1 MSAWEPPPGSRRPGN
16 PRAGTSALA
25 SGKSLNSGSDLVGR
39 GEEIE
44 AITRLLAQARAGGS
58 AGLLLTGEP
67 GIGKSALLQAARLL
81 ADDFVLL
88 SCLGAEAETDLS
100 HAGLLELL
108 TPLRH
113 LIDQVPEGQ
122 AASLGRALGWTSAD
136 LAGPEGSPGLPVD
149 RFLVAAG
156 TLSLLAAA
164 AAEGPILVLVDDVH
178 WLDRESSFA
187 LTFAARRL
195 NHDPV
200 AFLFNGRPDA
210 SSRTLFQG
218 IDAREIGPLTDTE
231 AAELLP
237 AEIAAP
243 VVTRLNSATGG
254 NPLAL
259 LEITARLNAAQRA
272 GAAPLPDPL
281 PVGGMLYAVYNDAI
295 SGLPDPLRSTLLMV
309 ALDPTISLDA
319 AAVDEAAERG
329 VLEVGGP
336 VPCFRHPLLRSALLH
351 SASPAEVR
359 RAHLEIAAKLPA
371 GSPGSVRHR
380 AAAATGTQDDI
391 ADALASLAAA
401 DRARSGHAAASI
413 ELERAAQLTT
423 DPATAA
429 ERLVAAAQEAFVAG
443 DMIRTGDLLGWV
455 LETATAPAT
464 RGRAH
469 FMLGMLEQYAGSVA
483 LAARHLADACTVLG
497 GAELVDALSERAL
510 VAFTLND
517 LGTFI
522 DCARKI
528 AEEGDTQDPAQR
540 LRARFT
546 GGLAG
551 FLQGDYASA
560 GAQLAEVTDLALTEE
575 LRDDPRA
582 LLLMALAA
590 GLTDTV
596 DVALRRGMSRV
607 DEVRT
612 RGGVGMLV
620 PLLTLTAAAHAIV
633 GDHPRA
639 FAEAEE
645 ANDLA
650 ACLGH
655 VANRALALEQ
665 LAWQNAARGFHEEA
679 HTALIESHGLLERA
693 ETVNAA
699 AHHALTAAFCAL
711 CKGDLNQVVTLLEA
725 RLDADGGLGMSGEPL
740 GVAPLLI
747 EAYVGLGRSQDA
759 LLLTDRLADATPAS
773 SPPAMIALLRRSQG
787 LTAQE
792 LGESEARFS
801 EALVAHSDHADTF
814 EKARTQLLFGS
825 RLRRQGQRVAAR
837 QHLTPARVA
846 FSSMGLTLWA
856 EVATSELRATGA
868 RITRQPG
875 LEHEVAL
882 TAQETRVALLVAEG
896 KSNKEV
902 AAALFLSPKT
912 IERHL
917 SKIFQKKGFRA
928 RGELVRA
935 YASQR
940 E

>member
-1 MSAWEPPPGSRRPGN
+1 MPAWEPPPGSRRPGN
-16 PRAGTSALA
+16 LGAGTLAVA
-25 SGKSLNSGSDLVGR
+25 SGKSPNSGSELVGR
-39 GEEIE
+39 SDEIE
-44 AITRLLAQARAGGS
+44 AITRLLDRARAGES
-58 AGLLLTGEP
+58 TGLLLTGEP
-67 GIGKSALLQAARLL
+67 GIGKSALLEAACFL
-81 ADDFVLL
+81 ADGFVLL
-88 SCLGAEAETDLS
+88 SCRGAEAETDLS

-122 AASLGRALGWTSAD
+122 AAALARALGWTSAD
-136 LAGPEGSPGLPVD
+136 LTGPEGSSGLPVD

-164 AAEGPILVLVDDVH
+164 AAERPVLVLVDDVH

-187 LTFAARRL
+187 LTFVARRL
-195 NHDPV
+195 NHDAV

-218 IDAREIGPLTDTE
+218 IPAREVGPLTDAE

-237 AEIAAP
+237 PEVATP
-243 VVTRLNSATGG
+243 VVTRLNCATGG

-259 LEITARLNAAQRA
+259 LEITDRLNAAQRA

-281 PVGGMLYAVYNDAI
+281 PVGGMLHAVYDDAI
-295 SGLPDPLRSTLLMV
+295 SRLSEPLRYSLLLV
-309 ALDPTISLDA
+309 ALDPTSSLSA
-319 AAVDEAAERG
+319 AAVDEAVEHG
-329 VLEVGGP
+329 ILTVGGP
-336 VPCFRHPLLRSALLH
+336 APRFRHPLLRSALLR
-351 SASPAEVR
+351 SASPAEIR
-359 RAHLEIAAKLPA
+359 RAHLEIAATLPT

-380 AAAATGTQDDI
+380 AAAATRTQDDI
-391 ADALASLAAA
+391 ADALANLAAA
-401 DRARSGHAAASI
+401 DRARSGHAAASN
-413 ELERAAQLTT
+413 EFERAAQLTT

-429 ERLVAAAQEAFVAG
+429 DRLVAAAQEAFVAG
-443 DMIRTGDLLGWV
+443 DMSRTGELLGMV
-455 LETATAPAT
+455 LDTVTAPAT
-464 RGRAH
+464 RGRAY
-469 FMLGMLEQYAGSVA
+469 FTLGMLEQYAGSVA
-483 LAARHLADACTVLG
+483 LAAQHLADACTVLS

-517 LGTFI
+517 LSTFI
-522 DCARKI
+522 DCAQKI
-528 AEEGDTQDPAQR
+528 ATEGDLQDPGQR

-546 GGLAG
+546 GGLSG

-560 GAQLAEVTDLALTEE
+560 GTQLAEVTDLALAEE

-665 LAWQNAARGFHEEA
+665 LAWQNAARGFHKEA
-679 HTALIESHGLLERA
+679 RTALVESRGLLERA
-693 ETVNAA
+693 ETVSAA

-711 CKGDLNQVVTLLEA
+711 CKGDLGEVASLLEA
-725 RLDADGGLGMSGEPL
+725 RLEADGGLGMSGEPL
-740 GVAPLLI
+740 GVAPLLV
-747 EAYVGLGRSQDA
+747 EAYVGLGRAQDA
-759 LLLTDRLADATPAS
+759 RLLAGRLADATPAS

-787 LTAQE
+787 LTAQD
-792 LGESEARFS
+792 LDESQKRFS
-801 EALVAHSDHADTF
+801 EALVAHSEHADTF

-825 RLRRQGQRVAAR
+825 RLRREGQRIAAR
-837 QHLTPARVA
+837 QHLHAARAA

-856 EVATSELRATGA
+856 EVAASELRATGA
-868 RITRQPG
+868 RSTRKPG
-875 LEHEVAL
+875 LDNEVAL

-896 KSNKEV
+896 KSNKEA

-917 SKIFQKKGFRA
+917 SNVFQKKGFRS
-928 RGELVRA
+928 RGEIVRA
-935 YASQR
+935 YASQH